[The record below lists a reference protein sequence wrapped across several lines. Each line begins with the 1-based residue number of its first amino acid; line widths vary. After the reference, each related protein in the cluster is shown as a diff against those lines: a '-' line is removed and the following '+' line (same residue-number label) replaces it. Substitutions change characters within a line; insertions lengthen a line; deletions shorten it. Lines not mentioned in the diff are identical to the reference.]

1 MLLCWEEKANQT
13 QDERTARCNGNL
25 LCRLRFL
32 IFYLIG
38 HHTIKMSKSNQ
49 SVHGFW
55 ICTVSFATS
64 LKVVLCTVTLK
75 RRLQTVQ
82 TVQTVQTEYLFSYL
96 NKSTY
101 NPDIAD
107 DRWPQ
112 LISSTLSSP
121 VFVYFFSNSRQ
132 LSVCFSYGSSIPAKI
147 HGLYLKFTR
156 AWSLE

>member
-1 MLLCWEEKANQT
+1 MVVLSLPEVSGVDNFRGHLKTQT
-13 QDERTARCNGNL
+13 ADHAD
-25 LCRLRFL
+25 CRL
-32 IFYLIG
+32 
-38 HHTIKMSKSNQ
+38 
-49 SVHGFW
+49 
-55 ICTVSFATS
+55 
-64 LKVVLCTVTLK
+64 
-75 RRLQTVQ
+75 Q

-147 HGLYLKFTR
+147 HGLYLKFTLYI
-156 AWSLE
+156 WSSSFTFMIITDSF